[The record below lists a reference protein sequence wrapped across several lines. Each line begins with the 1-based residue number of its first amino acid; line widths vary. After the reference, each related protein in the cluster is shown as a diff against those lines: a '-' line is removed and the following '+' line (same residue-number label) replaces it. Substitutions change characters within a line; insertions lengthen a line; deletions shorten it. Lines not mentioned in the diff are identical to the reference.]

1 MEIQNAQFLTLKQ
14 KIRIA
19 LSVFAIYWPIRQ
31 YLRRDYFGWTTIEHD
46 WLIWLVEL
54 VVTVLYFT
62 FWLNVTEWIEQ
73 RFVGSFRT
81 SFLGESKLPAK
92 LTTLFIAGLLAVF
105 LIVAMEL
112 CGERYIMPWIVMI
125 GSGRFDATSQEPEI
139 PRIIGEVIPIFK
151 IPKLK
156 KLTQGWSL

>member
-1 MEIQNAQFLTLKQ
+1 MRLETSKTVIHLFGHFQALKFLTLWPMEIQTAQFLTLKQ

-31 YLRRDYFGWTTIEHD
+31 YLRRDYVGWTTIEHD

-73 RFVGSFRT
+73 RFVGSFQT
-81 SFLGESKLPAK
+81 SFLGESKLPTK
-92 LTTLFIAGLLAVF
+92 LVTLFIAGLLAVF
-105 LIVAMEL
+105 FN
-112 CGERYIMPWIVMI
+112 I
-125 GSGRFDATSQEPEI
+125 GYGTLWRTLYHALD
-139 PRIIGEVIPIFK
+139 RDDR
-151 IPKLK
+151 
-156 KLTQGWSL
+156 